1 MAFHMTRSQEKF
13 TKYLFIAPAMLAVV
27 LLIIYPILYGFTI
40 SVFDTNLMQKWNF
53 VGINNFRY
61 IFMGE
66 DFTKSIGVTIKF
78 TLIVVAGHLICGM
91 LFANL
96 LNKNMK
102 GRVVFRSILM
112 IPWLFPEIVFGA
124 LWKWILNPNYGIVN
138 YFLMSTGLID
148 EPVSWLGS
156 VEFAFPSLCF
166 IAIWKGFPFIMLM
179 MLAALQSIPE
189 DLYEASEMDG
199 CTGAKT
205 FWYITLPQLV
215 PVLSVTLILDT
226 VSWFKHFNLVSIL
239 TFGGPANST
248 MLVSNYIY
256 NAAFQNFNYGEAAA
270 MSVIVFAICLAFGF
284 LYRVMLKKQD

>member
-1 MAFHMTRSQEKF
+1 MTRSQEKF
-13 TKYLFIAPAMLAVV
+13 SKYLFIAPAMLAVMM
-27 LLIIYPILYGFTI
+27 LIIYPIVYGFTI

-53 VGINNFRY
+53 VGFKNFQY
-61 IFMGE
+61 IFMGP
-66 DFTKSIGVTIKF
+66 DFLKSIGVTIKF
-78 TLIVVAGHLICGM
+78 TLIAVAGHFMCGM
-91 LFANL
+91 MFATL
-96 LNKNMK
+96 LNKKMK
-102 GRVVFRSILM
+102 GRVVFRSVLM

-138 YFLMSTGLID
+138 YFLLSTGFIK

-156 VEFAFPSLCF
+156 VEYAFPALSF

-189 DLYEASEMDG
+189 DLYEAGDMDG
-199 CTGAKT
+199 CVGFKA
-205 FWYITLPQLV
+205 FWYITLPQLL

-226 VSWFKHFNLVSIL
+226 VSWFRHFNLVSIL

-256 NAAFQNFNYGEAAA
+256 SAAFQNFNYGEAAA
-270 MSVIVFAICLAFGF
+270 MSVIVFAICFAFGC
-284 LYRVMLKKQD
+284 LYRGLLKKQD